1 MTAPLTVSRSE
12 LLKDGND
19 DAFRQCVHKLL
30 AFSTRLEAIR
40 SGFGELIGLSGIQ
53 YTILISV
60 AHLDENNGIGVK
72 RIARHLSLSGAFIT
86 IETGRLEKRGLV
98 SKTQNPEDK
107 RSVLVKLTRK
117 GDALLAKLAPAQVE
131 VNDTLFAS
139 LSRADFDRLNKML
152 AGMVRGSDDAS
163 AMLTYL
169 SVKAAS
175 NN

>member
-1 MTAPLTVSRSE
+1 
-12 LLKDGND
+12 
-19 DAFRQCVHKLL
+19 
-30 AFSTRLEAIR
+30 
-40 SGFGELIGLSGIQ
+40 
-53 YTILISV
+53 
-60 AHLDENNGIGVK
+60 
-72 RIARHLSLSGAFIT
+72 LSGAFIT